1 MQVYLKMQNPF
12 VVNDF
17 KTVEDIANY
26 LDVDEHNFRIDSNN
40 LIHFSQPQVNQ
51 ITSHIISKGHDGVI
65 VNQGTWNEYVVF
77 NPEQIKSVNNKGT
90 FDRSNPNIYYQSET
104 SNNIVDLTNE
114 FEKTPTI
121 DEVKNYINEIVEN
134 GTKFATLSPNWFVD
148 IKGGAKKKAH
158 IIKSSDFSKMNKSQK
173 NRHNKYIMS
182 LEKLL
187 ANAEYAGEK
196 ENTKKD
202 KKPNI
207 EKYHYFKTDVKIGNK
222 TYQLI
227 FDTEE
232 YKNDKSSLSAN
243 VLRSVKNLNEDTN
256 SINDNPENI
265 NPKTVHLY
273 NIKEIKTPKTYFQSV
288 YHGTPHK
295 FDEFSLD
302 AIGTGEGNQAHGY
315 GLYFAEN
322 KDVSDKIYRKRLS
335 GDKVFYDGKEL
346 HHQYWNANNKDNENY
361 DWNEQWLLEVIN
373 EIIKVKGE
381 KQISLKEAKKEFIN
395 EYPSK
400 GKLLAFQKKKLEIAK
415 NLDVSKIKTQK
426 GQLFEADIPE
436 NDVLIDEQ
444 KDYKEQPEKVKN
456 ALIELVESEVNAP
469 NYLKYNL
476 PKNENINMDGR
487 QIYNMLSRSLG
498 GDKNASETLNKY
510 GIKGI
515 TYDGYQD
522 GRCYV
527 IFDDKAVNILKTY
540 YQESENENEKL
551 IAGFTYPE
559 VMEKLT
565 ALYEQLTDNLNSKEK
580 DSLMAKIHILEDAF
594 DISEHPD
601 KFRNEEVRTEKMLNA
616 YYVLNNQE
624 IPKDYIEADALS
636 KRSYKDL
643 KNIHDKKKEEAE
655 SKYYGYFSKTD
666 DKSIITIMANHNGS
680 TALHEFGHLF
690 LDMLVELA
698 KVNEDARIQLDAVN
712 KWLGYAGEYTTAQ
725 HEKFA
730 NNFVAYLYKGKAPNN
745 KLRTVFENF
754 KEWLKSVYN
763 HILDIPNV
771 DISDEVQELFDKS
784 YILLNG

>member
-1 MQVYLKMQNPF
+1 MQNPF

-77 NPEQIKSVNNKGT
+77 EPNQIKSVNNKGT
-90 FDRSNPNIYYQSET
+90 FDKSNPNIYFQSA

-148 IKGGAKKKAH
+148 IKGGAKKKDH
-158 IIKSSDFSKMNKSQK
+158 IIKSSNFRNMNKAEK
-173 NRHNKYIMS
+173 KRHNKYIMS

-187 ANAEYAGEK
+187 ASAEYAGEK

-256 SINDNPENI
+256 SINDNAENI

-273 NIKEIKTPKTYFQSV
+273 NIKEIKTPKTYF
-288 YHGTPHK
+288 
-295 FDEFSLD
+295 
-302 AIGTGEGNQAHGY
+302 
-315 GLYFAEN
+315 
-322 KDVSDKIYRKRLS
+322 
-335 GDKVFYDGKEL
+335 
-346 HHQYWNANNKDNENY
+346 
-361 DWNEQWLLEVIN
+361 
-373 EIIKVKGE
+373 
-381 KQISLKEAKKEFIN
+381 
-395 EYPSK
+395 
-400 GKLLAFQKKKLEIAK
+400 
-415 NLDVSKIKTQK
+415 
-426 GQLFEADIPE
+426 
-436 NDVLIDEQ
+436 
-444 KDYKEQPEKVKN
+444 
-456 ALIELVESEVNAP
+456 
-469 NYLKYNL
+469 
-476 PKNENINMDGR
+476 
-487 QIYNMLSRSLG
+487 
-498 GDKNASETLNKY
+498 
-510 GIKGI
+510 
-515 TYDGYQD
+515 
-522 GRCYV
+522 
-527 IFDDKAVNILKTY
+527 
-540 YQESENENEKL
+540 QESENENEKL

-565 ALYEQLTDNLNSKEK
+565 ALYEQLTDNLSSKEK
-580 DSLMAKIHILEDAF
+580 DSLMVKIHILEDAF

-643 KNIHDKKKEEAE
+643 KEIHNKKKEEFE
-655 SKYYGYFSKTD
+655 SKLYDYYKTD
-666 DKSIITIMANHNGS
+666 KKHVITIIANKDS
-680 TALHEFGHLF
+680 TTALHEFGHMY
-690 LDMLVELA
+690 LDLLEELA
-698 KVNEDARIQLDAVN
+698 KVNDDAKQQLEAVQ
-712 KWLGYAGEYTTAQ
+712 KWLDFSGEWTTAQ

>member
-1 MQVYLKMQNPF
+1 MQNPF
-12 VVNDF
+12 IVNDF

-26 LDVDEHNFRIDSNN
+26 LNVDEHTFRIDSNN

-77 NPEQIKSVNNKGT
+77 EPEQIKSINNKGT
-90 FDRSNPNIYYQSET
+90 FDRSNSNIYFQSAN
-104 SNNIVDLTNE
+104 NNIVDLTNE

-148 IKGGAKKKAH
+148 IKKENSNKKQKR
-158 IIKSSDFSKMNKSQK
+158 ITNKILNK
-173 NRHNKYIMS
+173 GNYKGLNKKETARYNKYLAS

-232 YKNDKSSLSAN
+232 YKNSPQTAQHDNRVLNPQSEDTSIINDNANKFKGDTEEYKNDNKKST
-243 VLRSVKNLNEDTN
+243 SVRYAERNLNKTEVDTN
-256 SINDNPENI
+256 SINDNAENI

-273 NIKEIKTPKTYFQSV
+273 SIKEIKTPKTYF
-288 YHGTPHK
+288 
-295 FDEFSLD
+295 
-302 AIGTGEGNQAHGY
+302 
-315 GLYFAEN
+315 
-322 KDVSDKIYRKRLS
+322 
-335 GDKVFYDGKEL
+335 
-346 HHQYWNANNKDNENY
+346 
-361 DWNEQWLLEVIN
+361 
-373 EIIKVKGE
+373 
-381 KQISLKEAKKEFIN
+381 
-395 EYPSK
+395 
-400 GKLLAFQKKKLEIAK
+400 
-415 NLDVSKIKTQK
+415 
-426 GQLFEADIPE
+426 
-436 NDVLIDEQ
+436 
-444 KDYKEQPEKVKN
+444 
-456 ALIELVESEVNAP
+456 
-469 NYLKYNL
+469 
-476 PKNENINMDGR
+476 
-487 QIYNMLSRSLG
+487 
-498 GDKNASETLNKY
+498 
-510 GIKGI
+510 
-515 TYDGYQD
+515 
-522 GRCYV
+522 
-527 IFDDKAVNILKTY
+527 
-540 YQESENENEKL
+540 QESENENEKL

-565 ALYEQLTDNLNSKEK
+565 ALYEQLTDNLSSKEK
-580 DSLMAKIHILEDAF
+580 DSLMVKIHILEDAF

-643 KNIHDKKKEEAE
+643 KEIHNKKKEEFE
-655 SKYYGYFSKTD
+655 SKLYDYYKTD
-666 DKSIITIMANHNGS
+666 KKHVITIIANKDS
-680 TALHEFGHLF
+680 TTALHEFGHMY
-690 LDMLVELA
+690 LDLLEELA
-698 KVNEDARIQLDAVN
+698 KVNDDAKQQLEAVQ
-712 KWLGYAGEYTTAQ
+712 KWLDFSGEWTTAQ